1 MSIPTPLLEV
11 RDLRI
16 ATTAPD
22 GSVRELVHG
31 VSLTVHPGEVLCLVG
46 ESGSGKSLTMLAV
59 LGLLPP
65 GVEVTGGQI
74 LVDGIDVAGLD
85 DNELRVLRGGRVGMV
100 FQDPMTALNPV
111 KRVGNQVARAVKAHQ
126 PTLSTA
132 ETRVRAA
139 ELLEQVGVRDA
150 AERARAYPHQ
160 WSGGMRQRA
169 VIAMA
174 IANNPGLL
182 IADEPTTALD
192 VTVQAQIMRVL
203 AEARRDTGAALVMI
217 THDLGLVAQVADRIC
232 IMRSGEIVEEGS
244 VWDIFDR
251 PDHPYTRMLLSS
263 ILGVPTTN
271 PEGVSA

>member
-111 KRVGNQVARAVKAHQ
+111 KRVGNQVARAVKVHQ

-232 IMRSGEIVEEGS
+232 IMRSGEIVEQGS